1 MKGKKSFIAYADWKE
16 MFEELPDE
24 EAGKLVKHIFRYV
37 NDEEPETD
45 SILVRALF
53 TQIRATL
60 KRDLKKWEEQRQQ
73 RVDAGKASAAKRKQN
88 STTVNDR
95 STKHNER
102 ARNSTVNV
110 SVSDS
115 VSENVNVNEREENA
129 RALDY
134 LKENFPTR
142 FESEFLMR
150 YKSQINNR
158 KKFAEDFN
166 DTVDQEQLPYSD
178 RVLFA
183 RLGKYARNWIDN
195 QDRYNSPQKQVQDFY
210 SNIPNDTD

>member
-134 LKENFPTR
+134 LMENFPTR